1 MIILHTR
8 YGEELNFNDDEIL
21 YADIKGVKFNLPYLG
36 KLGDVPSLI
45 MTIERSK
52 DTLLF
57 HTYGHLDDNKEN
69 FHSLIKNL
77 KEKHL
82 TLVNSKE

>member
-1 MIILHTR
+1 MITLHTR
-8 YGEELNFNDDEIL
+8 YGEEVDFNDDEIL
-21 YADIKGVKFNLPYLG
+21 YADINGIKFNLPYLG
-36 KLGDVPSLI
+36 KLGDIPSLV

-52 DTLLF
+52 NTLLF
-57 HTYGHLDDNKEN
+57 HSYGHLDKDKEH
-69 FHSLIKNL
+69 FHSLIKEL